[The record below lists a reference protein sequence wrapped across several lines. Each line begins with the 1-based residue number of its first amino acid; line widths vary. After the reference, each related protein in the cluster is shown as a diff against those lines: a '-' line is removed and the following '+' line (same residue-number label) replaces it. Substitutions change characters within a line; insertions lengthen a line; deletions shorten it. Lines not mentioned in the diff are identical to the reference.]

1 MRLTK
6 LENDVVGSV
15 FLTNSQIKR
24 HNQEIRRWDL
34 HGEVG
39 LLFLNILL
47 KISSLRSH
55 SAKNRYYFPAAAGY
69 HFRDVKN
76 RVNFDIIMIM
86 PEDSLLKFEIPEVI
100 YGLGALSQIGK
111 CCRRLGGER
120 ILLVTDPGLIAAG
133 WVDES
138 IKYLAQEDLQYVIY
152 DNVVTNPRDF
162 QVEQGLELYRQK
174 NCDVIAAV
182 GGGSPIDTAKGI
194 GILTSNHGR
203 IHEYEGANLVT
214 QPIPP
219 LVCAPTTAG
228 TGADVS
234 QFAVITNKRANLK
247 MAILSRAITPDI
259 TLADPLLLKTKSPE
273 LIATTGMD
281 TLSHAIEAYVSSL
294 SWPLTD
300 PHAIHAIELVGKH
313 LVNAAQ
319 TKDMDA
325 LEGMSIACLE
335 AGMAFSNAILGAVH
349 ALAHPLGGLYDIHH
363 GLANSL
369 LLPVVVRQNMEHA
382 LPKFAGIARALGAET
397 RGKSIEAVA
406 QQVPGQL
413 QDLIAK
419 LGLPT
424 RLSQV
429 GVDEA
434 DIPHLAQMAEED
446 ICMLTNPHCYMKAE
460 IESMYHEVL

>member
-1 MRLTK
+1 MGHIDK
-6 LENDVVGSV
+6 CV
-15 FLTNSQIKR
+15 
-24 HNQEIRRWDL
+24 
-34 HGEVG
+34 
-39 LLFLNILL
+39 
-47 KISSLRSH
+47 
-55 SAKNRYYFPAAAGY
+55 
-69 HFRDVKN
+69 
-76 RVNFDIIMIM
+76 IMA
-86 PEDSLLKFEIPEVI
+86 EDSLLKFEIPEII
-100 YGLGALSQIGK
+100 YGLGGLSQIGPCAK
-111 CCRRLGGER
+111 RLGGER
-120 ILLVTDPGLIAAG
+120 VLLVTDPGIIAAG

-138 IKYLAQEDLQYVIY
+138 IKYLKQNNIKYVVY
-152 DNVVTNPRDF
+152 ENVVTNPRDF
-162 QVEQGLELYRQK
+162 QVEQGVQVYRQK
-174 NCDVIAAV
+174 KCDVIVAV

-194 GILTSNHGR
+194 GILVSNHGR
-203 IHEYEGANLVT
+203 IHEYEGCNLIA

-219 LVCAPTTAG
+219 LVCAPSTAG

-234 QFAVITNKRANLK
+234 QFAVITNKRANVK
-247 MAILSRAITPDI
+247 MTILSRAITPDI
-259 TLADPLLLKTKSPE
+259 TLIDPCLLETKSPE
-273 LIATTGMD
+273 LIAATGMD

-294 SWPLTD
+294 SWPMTD
-300 PHAIHAIELVGKH
+300 PHAIHAIELVNEH
-313 LVNAAQ
+313 LVNAAK
-319 TKDMDA
+319 TKDMKA

-335 AGMAFSNAILGAVH
+335 AGIAFSNAILGAVH

-406 QQVPGQL
+406 QLVPGQL

-434 DIPHLAQMAEED
+434 DIPRLAQMAEED

>member
-1 MRLTK
+1 
-6 LENDVVGSV
+6 
-15 FLTNSQIKR
+15 
-24 HNQEIRRWDL
+24 
-34 HGEVG
+34 
-39 LLFLNILL
+39 
-47 KISSLRSH
+47 
-55 SAKNRYYFPAAAGY
+55 
-69 HFRDVKN
+69 
-76 RVNFDIIMIM
+76 MIV
-86 PEDSLLKFEIPEVI
+86 PEDSLLKFEIPEII
-100 YGLGALSQIGK
+100 YGLGALSQIGQ
-111 CCRRLGGER
+111 CARRLGGER
-120 ILLVTDPGLIAAG
+120 ILLVTDSGLIAAG

-138 IKYLAQEDLQYVIY
+138 IKYLQEEDLQYVIC

-162 QVEQGLELYRQK
+162 QVEEGVELYRRK
-174 NCDVIAAV
+174 KCDVIVAV

-194 GILTSNHGR
+194 GILASNHGR

-219 LVCAPTTAG
+219 LVCVPSTAG

-234 QFAVITNKRANLK
+234 QFAVIANKRTKEK
-247 MAILSRAITPDI
+247 MTILSRAITPDL
-259 TLADPLLLKTKSPE
+259 TLVDPRLLKTKPPE
-273 LIATTGMD
+273 LMAATGMD
-281 TLSHAIEAYVSSL
+281 TLTHAIEAYVSSL
-294 SWPLTD
+294 SWPMTD
-300 PHAIHAIELVGKH
+300 PHAIHAIELVNEH
-313 LVNAAQ
+313 LVNATQ

-382 LPKFAGIARALGAET
+382 LPKFAKIARAMGAET
-397 RGKSIEAVA
+397 RERSIAEVA
-406 QQVPGQL
+406 REVPRQIR
-413 QDLIAK
+413 DSISK

-429 GVDEA
+429 GVDAA
-434 DIPHLAQMAEED
+434 DIPRLAQMAEAD